1 MAKRHAVL
9 VGLFVGLLMSSPLV
23 SDAADNRPQIQHDT
37 DQPIEINADSLEVEQ
52 NQQVAT
58 FRGNVDAI
66 QGEIRLRADELK
78 VHYRNDDG
86 STESAAGAAGAIVR
100 IDAVGNV
107 FVSSPTE
114 TAQGNT
120 GVYDIDNREIT
131 LTGQVVLTRGE
142 NVLRGERLVLN
153 MATGR
158 SRIESSGQQGGG
170 RVRAI
175 LTPSKKDSKQE

>member
-1 MAKRHAVL
+1 MTKTHRVL
-9 VGLFVGLLMSSPLV
+9 LALCVGLMMSSP
-23 SDAADNRPQIQHDT
+23 SFSQTADNRPQIQHDT

-66 QGEIRLRADELK
+66 QGQIRLRADELK
-78 VHYRNDDG
+78 VHYRNGGDD
-86 STESAAGAAGAIVR
+86 SASAAGTAGAIVR

-114 TAQGNT
+114 TAQGNV

-131 LTGQVVLTRGE
+131 LTGQVVLTRGD

-158 SRIESSGQQGGG
+158 SRIESGGE
-170 RVRAI
+170 RVRGI
-175 LTPSKKDSKQE
+175 FVPSQKKTN

>member
-1 MAKRHAVL
+1 MTKALPFLLAL
-9 VGLFVGLLMSSPLV
+9 IAGLLIWPPQLAL
-23 SDAADNRPQIQHDT
+23 AADNKPQIQHDT

-58 FRGNVDAI
+58 FRGNVDAV
-66 QGEIRLRADELK
+66 QGDIRLRADELK
-78 VHYRNDDG
+78 VHYRDG
-86 STESAAGAAGAIVR
+86 GGNGSGTAGAIVR

-107 FVSSPTE
+107 FVSSPAE
-114 TAQGNT
+114 TAQGDS

-131 LTGQVVLTRGE
+131 LVGQVVLTRGE

-158 SRIESSGQQGGG
+158 SRIESGGQRGGE
-170 RVRAI
+170 RVRGI
-175 LTPSKKDSKQE
+175 FTPSKKNAN

>member
-1 MAKRHAVL
+1 MKNALPALVALIGVL
-9 VGLFVGLLMSSPLV
+9 WLASPQMPH
-23 SDAADNRPQIQHDT
+23 AADNRPQIQHDT

-52 NQQVAT
+52 DQQVAT
-58 FRGNVDAI
+58 FRGNVDAV

-78 VHYRNDDG
+78 VHYRNGGGD
-86 STESAAGAAGAIVR
+86 TAGAAGAIVR

-158 SRIESSGQQGGG
+158 SRIESGGQGGG
-170 RVRAI
+170 ERVRGI
-175 LTPSKKDSKQE
+175 FVPTQKKTN

>member
-1 MAKRHAVL
+1 MTTSHAVL
-9 VGLFVGLLMSSPLV
+9 VALLAGLLVLSSPAAR
-23 SDAADNRPQIQHDT
+23 AADNRPQLQHDT

-52 NQQVAT
+52 NDQVAT
-58 FRGNVDAI
+58 FRGNVDAV

-78 VHYRNDDG
+78 VHYRNGGDSG
-86 STESAAGAAGAIVR
+86 GAAGTAGAIVR

-114 TAQGNT
+114 TAQGNA
-120 GVYDIDNREIT
+120 GVYDIDSREIT

-158 SRIESSGQQGGG
+158 SRIESGGQ
-170 RVRAI
+170 RVRGI
-175 LTPSKKDSKQE
+175 FMPSREKTE

>member
-9 VGLFVGLLMSSPLV
+9 VALFVGLLMSPPLA

-52 NQQVAT
+52 NQQIAT
-58 FRGNVDAI
+58 FRGNVDAV

-78 VHYRNDDG
+78 VHYRNGGD
-86 STESAAGAAGAIVR
+86 SSESAAGAAGAIVR

-114 TAQGNT
+114 TAQGNA
-120 GVYDIDNREIT
+120 GVYDIDNRQIT

-158 SRIESSGQQGGG
+158 SVIEAGGQRSGE
-170 RVRAI
+170 RVRGI
-175 LTPSKKDSKQE
+175 FVPSQKKTN